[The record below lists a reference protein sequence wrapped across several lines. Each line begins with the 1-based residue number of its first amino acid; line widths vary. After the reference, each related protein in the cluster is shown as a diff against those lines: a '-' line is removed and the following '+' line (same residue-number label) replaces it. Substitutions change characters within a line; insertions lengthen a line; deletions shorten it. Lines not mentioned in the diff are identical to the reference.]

1 MADFYGVWYQG
12 FCTNCADLNTWAY
25 APKDLCFTNVP
36 GSSPPTCGLASFK
49 DCSPAGRCE
58 AGECMVSSG
67 AGGAGRGCMHGC
79 VLTQEH
85 CGECLQ
91 LSGASSLR
99 NSQLKQHTCTLAGR
113 LQCYDKDPAT
123 GRIRCDQQCTCPGSG
138 TCDSNNL
145 CV

>member
-79 VLTQEH
+79 VLTR
-85 CGECLQ
+85 
-91 LSGASSLR
+91 ALR
-99 NSQLKQHTCTLAGR
+99 RMPAIERR
-113 LQCYDKDPAT
+113 LQSVQLLTQTTHVHTGGPPAV
-123 GRIRCDQQCTCPGSG
+123 
-138 TCDSNNL
+138 L
-145 CV
+145 